1 MEARERSVSYY
12 QFRSGESPAR
22 NYRQGIHDQ
31 DLKAA
36 IDARLGRFSA
46 GNFGDSK
53 SVGKGVFESRIDYG
67 PGYRI
72 YYGVTGDEIIW
83 LLISD
88 KGGQTADIQLAQ
100 SYWADYEKRAKEQK
114 ERENAEKAK
123 LSKRS
128 PKRPKK

>member
-1 MEARERSVSYY
+1 MEARERQVLFY
-12 QFRSGESPAR
+12 QLPSGESPAR
-22 NYRQGIHDQ
+22 AYRRNIRDEN
-31 DLKAA
+31 LKVAV
-36 IDARLGRFSA
+36 DARVARFRG

-53 SVGKGVFESRIDYG
+53 SLGKGVFESRIDYG

-72 YYGVTGDEIIW
+72 YYGVDGDEIIL

-88 KGGQTADIQLAQ
+88 KSSQSADIDLAQ
-100 SYWADYEKRAKEQK
+100 SYWADYKTRLKEQK

-128 PKRPKK
+128 PKRSKK